1 MKRLPDSIKEAFDQE
16 NFIVKK
22 TSRVF
27 LTMRID
33 QAHEQNNRA
42 VKVDDGVIGIMDNE
56 NALLEWVLPVLY
68 VARMACCESTN
79 GSPSNLHE
87 DIKSFKKEF
96 CSRRIKLFEALKLF
110 ENTFSDPPEELM
122 NIISKELM
130 SAKASSSVRSALQIG
145 QSQCNVVTKERLNT
159 KPTFYATISK
169 NNLTFFKCKAA
180 VIASKEKKQASA
192 LKERV

>member
-1 MKRLPDSIKEAFDQE
+1 MFLNNMKRLPDSIKEAFDQE

-79 GSPSNLHE
+79 GSLSNLHE

-169 NNLTFFKCKAA
+169 NNLTYFKCKAA
-180 VIASKEKKQASA
+180 VIASKEKNKLQH
-192 LKERV
+192 